1 MLDSQ
6 LIGAGTAAL
15 SDVLLAAFHEL
26 SGILAYQCFQ
36 HWNLLGSVL
45 YYLHLAE
52 QDDAFKRRRE
62 IFLGDI
68 ILAYDAEGNVAVFA
82 ETVVLVTLG
91 SAMEIDFSVFI
102 DKIDRNGIR
111 IAVFAEDSQCAVGGS
126 C

>member
-1 MLDSQ
+1 MPSLNDTPLACDMLDSQ

-52 QDDAFKRRRE
+52 QDDAFK
-62 IFLGDI
+62 
-68 ILAYDAEGNVAVFA
+68 
-82 ETVVLVTLG
+82 
-91 SAMEIDFSVFI
+91 
-102 DKIDRNGIR
+102 
-111 IAVFAEDSQCAVGGS
+111 
-126 C
+126 